1 MASRRLQRTQCFPTT
16 EHPDEGWHPHQPA
29 SAARWSPGKG
39 MWPVEMANSG
49 CQPSLWTTQESTVAI
64 LPNFNRRQLLTSAA
78 TITVAG
84 IAPDIPHAELAKLG
98 TPQPTQ
104 VSSPSPAQTQA
115 CNFGRVTVLRFRQ
128 IAERNRI
135 RREAGLPLLSV
146 SKELRRMKEVADTE
160 RFREFADAHRK
171 TVYIKMLARMRRR
184 CGVPNWAPTGML
196 SGGGMCFAA
205 QVEKQIRKLY
215 RRIGVIGCSVAIRW
229 IESSKDRSIPA

>member
-1 MASRRLQRTQCFPTT
+1 
-16 EHPDEGWHPHQPA
+16 
-29 SAARWSPGKG
+29 
-39 MWPVEMANSG
+39 
-49 CQPSLWTTQESTVAI
+49 
-64 LPNFNRRQLLTSAA
+64 
-78 TITVAG
+78 
-84 IAPDIPHAELAKLG
+84 
-98 TPQPTQ
+98 
-104 VSSPSPAQTQA
+104 
-115 CNFGRVTVLRFRQ
+115 
-128 IAERNRI
+128 
-135 RREAGLPLLSV
+135 
-146 SKELRRMKEVADTE
+146 MKEVADTE